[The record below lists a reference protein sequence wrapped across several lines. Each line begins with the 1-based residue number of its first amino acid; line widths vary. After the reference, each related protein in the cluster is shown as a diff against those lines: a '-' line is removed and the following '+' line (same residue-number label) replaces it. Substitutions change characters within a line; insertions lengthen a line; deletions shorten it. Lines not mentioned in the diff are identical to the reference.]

1 MKTTSW
7 ELCEK
12 PIRCA
17 PGTKVNYIEH
27 FDARGMRLVFGR
39 GDHFGVGRTF
49 NMDVWLTR
57 SGRLLARFWSRS
69 SEVDGI
75 SVEVVG
81 FSPTIPARKKGAPLD
96 ARWVP
101 QLLRDEYD
109 SWIEHEW

>member
-1 MKTTSW
+1 MKTTRW

-17 PGTKVNYIEH
+17 PGIKVNCIED
-27 FDARGMRLVFGR
+27 FDARGMRRVFGR
-39 GDHFGVGRTF
+39 VDHYGRDCTF
-49 NMDVWLTR
+49 NMHVWLTR

-69 SEVDGI
+69 SEVDGM
-75 SVEVVG
+75 SLEVVG
-81 FSPTIPARKKGAPLD
+81 FSPSLPPREKGAPLD

-109 SWIEHEW
+109 YWIEHEW